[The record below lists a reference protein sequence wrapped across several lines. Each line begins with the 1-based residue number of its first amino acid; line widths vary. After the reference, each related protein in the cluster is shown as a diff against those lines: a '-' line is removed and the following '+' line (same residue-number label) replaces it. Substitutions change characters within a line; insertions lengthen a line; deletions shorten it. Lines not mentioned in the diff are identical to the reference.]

1 MRSVRCTYW
10 QCICLNSLGSH
21 DQKWLCN
28 GVSINPV
35 TGSPSAG
42 LADLSLEAMR
52 GGGEEAEVEV
62 VEENLELNT
71 AFVEKG
77 TMPIESSSG
86 SQVYEWSVFSK
97 DSIENAEETN
107 AENAN
112 PNTEV
117 CASLEA
123 SILCP

>member
-1 MRSVRCTYW
+1 
-10 QCICLNSLGSH
+10 
-21 DQKWLCN
+21 
-28 GVSINPV
+28 
-35 TGSPSAG
+35 
-42 LADLSLEAMR
+42 MR
-52 GGGEEAEVEV
+52 GGGGEAEVEV